1 MQVSEFSIFLL
12 KIHTNIKDPSLPL
25 PSKCLQVS
33 EILSFLLNN
42 LVLNPIPSFTETGL
56 LPDLFKLKGYDRDY
70 ELIDLI
76 FHLIASASRSG
87 MKSLLEIDI
96 LNFIFSFIPHRKSK
110 VMGKV
115 AFILG
120 KLAGVSLKV
129 REEILQSGN
138 VGLLINLLA
147 KENNPKI
154 VLNLSYLI
162 YKCSYDLCSGFLNLF
177 VPCFEFVRLLMISQE
192 GGVVLGN
199 CYETIHNIAQ
209 CRENEKFIRRFPG
222 IENDLLISFGKWSG
236 GSLHITNILPNEENL
251 VVCFLKL
258 MVDFV
263 RIYDDEFIKLGI
275 SRYVF
280 DRLVILLID
289 DGSSVQKYMITLFQE
304 IYSKDLSID
313 ECFFFIQMKGM
324 LKWMEKALQN
334 DRKDK
339 FSLCLDILHQSI
351 FLCGVKL
358 GLKISSQSKVFR
370 ILAECYELLVS
381 KERRLQILGILHI
394 YVNSLLKIGNKKE
407 NNQIFNEPNREL
419 MLDLNRICKIFR
431 DEVEETESLLE
442 LKTLV
447 REYLKM
453 LGFLLDSEFKNL
465 KI

>member
-1 MQVSEFSIFLL
+1 
-12 KIHTNIKDPSLPL
+12 
-25 PSKCLQVS
+25 
-33 EILSFLLNN
+33 
-42 LVLNPIPSFTETGL
+42 
-56 LPDLFKLKGYDRDY
+56 
-70 ELIDLI
+70 
-76 FHLIASASRSG
+76 
-87 MKSLLEIDI
+87 
-96 LNFIFSFIPHRKSK
+96 
-110 VMGKV
+110 
-115 AFILG
+115 
-120 KLAGVSLKV
+120 
-129 REEILQSGN
+129 
-138 VGLLINLLA
+138 
-147 KENNPKI
+147 
-154 VLNLSYLI
+154 
-162 YKCSYDLCSGFLNLF
+162 
-177 VPCFEFVRLLMISQE
+177 
-192 GGVVLGN
+192 
-199 CYETIHNIAQ
+199 
-209 CRENEKFIRRFPG
+209 
-222 IENDLLISFGKWSG
+222 
-236 GSLHITNILPNEENL
+236 
-251 VVCFLKL
+251 
-258 MVDFV
+258 
-263 RIYDDEFIKLGI
+263 
-275 SRYVF
+275 
-280 DRLVILLID
+280 LID

-370 ILAECYELLVS
+370 ILTECYELLVS